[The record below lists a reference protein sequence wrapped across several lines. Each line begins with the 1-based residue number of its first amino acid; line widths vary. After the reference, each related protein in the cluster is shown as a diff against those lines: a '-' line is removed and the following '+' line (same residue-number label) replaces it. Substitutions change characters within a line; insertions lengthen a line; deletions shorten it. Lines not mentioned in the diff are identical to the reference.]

1 MSSGLPAELE
11 RVAESMRRHRLDFLL
26 LASPSNVTYVGGFE
40 APIPVGFVAD
50 VTGWLPA
57 VALVS
62 SDGSGSL
69 LLNDADAGGA
79 RARSWWPDVR
89 TFETLGQTEAADPR
103 ESFSHALTAALQA
116 TGLTG
121 RKAVVGVEPTLPRVA
136 AEVLAAECPQAELR
150 DATDA
155 IEDARRT
162 KTPREIELLRRAV
175 AVADEGQRRLLEL
188 AAGASGPTSD
198 IGLWSEATGA
208 MERLVGRMLS
218 VSGAL
223 VTGAATA
230 DWTSPGPVGRPV
242 VPGDPVLLDIGP
254 RVDGYWADCANTV
267 VFGAEPTAEQR
278 RYIEASR
285 EACLAG
291 IAALRPGLTCTAAY
305 EAVRD
310 TLELRGIPMSH
321 YAGHEI
327 GVSVNERPR
336 LVPYDGTA
344 IEAGMVFAL
353 EAGAY
358 AGPDGVV
365 GARAEKVV
373 LVTEGAPEI
382 LSTFPWEV

>member
-1 MSSGLPAELE
+1 MASPNFVALEWIFDSPTWTQEVLATPLAIHDGLLDLPARPGLDRARSRGLRPPSVPTGRLARLLAGRWRRCRLVSSGLPAELE

-26 LASPSNVTYVGGFE
+26 LASPSNVTYVAGFE

-116 TGLTG
+116 TGLGT
-121 RKAVVGVEPTLPRVA
+121 RYSKAVVGVEPTLPRVA

-150 DATDA
+150 DATGA

-175 AVADEGQRRLLEL
+175 AVADEGQRRLLEAS
-188 AAGASGPTSD
+188 AAGASGPTND

-208 MERLVGRMLS
+208 MERLSRGQRS
-218 VSGAL
+218 
-223 VTGAATA
+223 
-230 DWTSPGPVGRPV
+230 RC
-242 VPGDPVLLDIGP
+242 
-254 RVDGYWADCANTV
+254 RV
-267 VFGAEPTAEQR
+267 R
-278 RYIEASR
+278 S
-285 EACLAG
+285 
-291 IAALRPGLTCTAAY
+291 
-305 EAVRD
+305 
-310 TLELRGIPMSH
+310 
-321 YAGHEI
+321 
-327 GVSVNERPR
+327 
-336 LVPYDGTA
+336 
-344 IEAGMVFAL
+344 
-353 EAGAY
+353 
-358 AGPDGVV
+358 
-365 GARAEKVV
+365 
-373 LVTEGAPEI
+373 
-382 LSTFPWEV
+382 